1 MTASS
6 NGQDTR
12 LSTLKCGFKSRCG
25 YQCPCDGIWNTYLAK
40 NQGFG
45 SSSLPTDTNGG
56 RAVPAANYVFRQL
69 PVYIL
74 SVCFRKCLNNKNQY
88 GDRRLMVGHQI
99 VDLSIRVRFPSITLP
114 AVPVSIL
121 CSGSL
126 RFTIWFIRFRQ
137 SFAYRE
143 RIWASKHSGDC
154 SGL

>member
-1 MTASS
+1 MLDSQSGDTGSS
-6 NGQDTR
+6 PVAVINVRVVEWQTH
-12 LSTLKCGFKSRCG
+12 
-25 YQCPCDGIWNTYLAK
+25 PAK
-40 NQGFG
+40 NRHTEG
-45 SSSLPTDTNGG
+45 STPSTDTNGG
-56 RAVPAANYVFRQL
+56 RAVPAADYVFRQL

-88 GDRRLMVGHQI
+88 GDRRLMAGHQI

-137 SFAYRE
+137 SFAYPE
-143 RIWASKHSGDC
+143 THLGK
-154 SGL
+154 